1 MNSSTSLNSSSSV
14 FSSPKVHSDSL
25 FFASLAILH
34 SSIWVFALL
43 IVAVSVL
50 VGAVPDTVTSVPI
63 PSTIGT
69 SGAAV
74 SASIV
79 FLFAFYEIIQS
90 YFQ

>member
-1 MNSSTSLNSSSSV
+1 
-14 FSSPKVHSDSL
+14 
-25 FFASLAILH
+25 
-34 SSIWVFALL
+34 
-43 IVAVSVL
+43 VL

-79 FLFAFYEIIQS
+79 FFICLL
-90 YFQ
+90 